1 MYTVSNTLRTAIN
14 NNTPQRVL
22 LEFRNR
28 SFSNEDILVEE
39 GVELNEEFCGET
51 DLTIGLTPSAEISF
65 TMINEDGQLRNFTF
79 GKFTAWLGARIDS
92 GTPGNSAKTKTFTEG
107 GSSKL
112 YEFTPLGVFIADRP
126 NVVTTKTIDIVAN
139 DQMTLF
145 DKDMP
150 SDSALSVTYPIT
162 LENLFKKL
170 CTKAGV
176 EYKSSNF
183 LNKGISVPKRP
194 KVFDTATMREVLG
207 WIAEAACSIAR
218 FDRDGKLEMAWFKTV
233 NKTFDE
239 NDYTEFSPYWY
250 ETSAINGLNVRNSE
264 KVVELNTGSGNN
276 KYMILD
282 NPFLTD

>member
-22 LEFRNR
+22 LEFGNR
-28 SFSNEDILVEE
+28 SFSNEDILVDE
-39 GVELNEEFCGET
+39 GVELREEFCSET

-65 TMINEDGQLRNFTF
+65 TMVNDSGQLRNFAF
-79 GKFTAWLGARIDS
+79 GTFTAWLGARIDS
-92 GTPGNSAKTKTFTEG
+92 GTPANSAKTKQFTENG
-107 GSSKL
+107 ESKL
-112 YEFTPLGVFIADRP
+112 YEFTPLGTFIANRP

-139 DQMTLF
+139 DRMILF

-176 EYKSSNF
+176 SYKSSDF
-183 LNKGISVPKRP
+183 LNKGISVTSRP

-218 FDRDGKLEMAWFKTV
+218 FDRDGRLEMAWFTTV
-233 NKTFDE
+233 NRTFNED
-239 NDYTEFSPYWY
+239 DYSDFSPYWY
-250 ETSAINGLNVRNSE
+250 EIAPINGLNVRNSE
-264 KVVELNTGSGNN
+264 KVVELNTGSGSN